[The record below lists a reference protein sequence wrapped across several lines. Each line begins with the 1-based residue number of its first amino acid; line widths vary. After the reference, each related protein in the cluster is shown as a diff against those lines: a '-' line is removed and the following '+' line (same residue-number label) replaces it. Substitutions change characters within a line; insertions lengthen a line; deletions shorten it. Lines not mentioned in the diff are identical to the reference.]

1 MSAKPSDVE
10 PELEEAPEAVDSVEE
25 DVAADGSEEADGN
38 EAEGDAEDEAAN
50 LKGQLMRLRAD
61 FDNFRKRT
69 TRERGEV
76 AQRAN
81 ENIIFEMLTVIDHM
95 DLAIQSA
102 AGSEEA
108 DPYVQGFQMVSTQ
121 LFSTLEKFGLSRVAV
136 DGAEFD
142 PNIHEAISQ
151 IPSDEV
157 NEGVI
162 VDCTRAGYLLG
173 DKLLRAA
180 QVVVSSGPAE
190 S

>member
-1 MSAKPSDVE
+1 MSSKQSDLE
-10 PELEEAPEAVDSVEE
+10 PELDEAADAVVAEEE
-25 DVAADGSEEADGN
+25 DVSKGESETVGN
-38 EAEGDAEDEAAN
+38 DEDAGAEPEDETTA
-50 LKGQLMRLRAD
+50 LKTQLMRLRAD

-102 AGSEEA
+102 SGSEEA

-121 LFSTLEKFGLSRVAV
+121 LYSTLEKFGLSRVAV

-151 IPSDEV
+151 IPSDEIK
-157 NEGVI
+157 EGVI

-190 S
+190 